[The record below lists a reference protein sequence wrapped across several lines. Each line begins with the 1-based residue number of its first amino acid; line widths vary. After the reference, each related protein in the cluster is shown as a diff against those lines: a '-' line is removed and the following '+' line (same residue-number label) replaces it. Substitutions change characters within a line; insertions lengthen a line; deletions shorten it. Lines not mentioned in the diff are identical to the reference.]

1 MREAIGMIEVRSLAG
16 AIEAADAMVKSASV
30 RILDMQIV
38 GSGLVSVTVAGDVGA
53 VNAAIESG
61 RVRAEMVAE
70 VISANVIPRPHDEV
84 DKLF

>member
-53 VNAAIESG
+53 VTAAVESG
-61 RVRAEMVAE
+61 RARAEMVAE
-70 VISANVIPRPHDEV
+70 VISANIIPRPHDEV

>member
-1 MREAIGMIEVRSLAG
+1 MREAIGMIEVRSFTG

-53 VNAAIESG
+53 VTAAVESG
-61 RVRAEMVAE
+61 RVRAEMIAE
-70 VISANVIPRPHDEV
+70 VISSNIIPRPHDEV

>member
-1 MREAIGMIEVRSLAG
+1 MREAIGMIEVRSFVG

-30 RILDMQIV
+30 NILDMQIV

-53 VNAAIESG
+53 VTAAVESG
-61 RVRAEMVAE
+61 RARAETVAE
-70 VISANVIPRPHDEV
+70 VISSNIIPRPHDEV

>member
-1 MREAIGMIEVRSLAG
+1 MREAIGMIEVRSLVG

-30 RILDMQIV
+30 RILDIQKV

-53 VNAAIESG
+53 VTAAVENG
-61 RVRAEMVAE
+61 RGRAESVAE
-70 VISANVIPRPHDEV
+70 VLSANIIPRPHDEV